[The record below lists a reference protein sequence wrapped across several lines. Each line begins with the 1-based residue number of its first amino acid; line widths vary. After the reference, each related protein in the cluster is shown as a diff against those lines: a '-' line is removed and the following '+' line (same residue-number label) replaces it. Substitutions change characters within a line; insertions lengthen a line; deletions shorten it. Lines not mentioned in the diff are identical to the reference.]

1 MDTNSLTL
9 LFPLFL
15 GGIFALLGNGFLIFG
30 LRERNKA
37 KETEIW
43 PTAKG
48 VIVSARL
55 DHQTRTERN
64 QGRTYTRTTYTP
76 VVEYTYAVGENT
88 YRGNRIFPGSSMS
101 YDLGTAQNI
110 VNHYQPG
117 HSVSV
122 HHDPTDPT
130 QAVLET
136 KSKGGSVFMIIGVV
150 FTALGLIGCFFGAV
164 MVLLSFS

>member
-1 MDTNSLTL
+1 MDTNSLTF

-15 GGIFALLGNGFLIFG
+15 GFIFFLLGIGFLIFG

-37 KETEIW
+37 KETETW

-64 QGRTYTRTTYTP
+64 QGRTFTRTTYTP
-76 VVEYTYAVGENT
+76 VVEYTYVIGENT
-88 YRGNRIFPGSSMS
+88 YRGSRIFPGSTMS

-110 VNHYQPG
+110 VNRYQPG
-117 HSVSV
+117 HSMGV
-122 HHDPTDPT
+122 HYDPNDLT

-136 KSKGGSVFMIIGVV
+136 KTKGGSVFMIIGFV
-150 FTALGLIGCFFGAV
+150 FTALGLLGCFFGAV
-164 MVLLSFS
+164 MLFLSFS